1 MITYKITN
9 DKLFFNK
16 VVDLDTYGLHMQQN
30 KIYGDINIET
40 KTGIEISTGYFEQ
53 DDYIKKF
60 GFKLIKI

>member
-40 KTGIEISTGYFEQ
+40 KTGVEISTGYFGT
-53 DDYIKKF
+53 DDYIEKY
-60 GFKLIKI
+60 GFKLVKI